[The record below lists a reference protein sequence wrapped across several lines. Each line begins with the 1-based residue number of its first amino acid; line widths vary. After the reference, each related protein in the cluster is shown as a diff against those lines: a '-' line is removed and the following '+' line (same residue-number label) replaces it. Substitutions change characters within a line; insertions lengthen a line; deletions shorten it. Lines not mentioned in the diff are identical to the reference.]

1 MKAYGNFHLDRAL
14 RALRGRKRALI
25 VMHDNPDPDCLAA
38 AEGLR
43 VLFGKKLRLRCTIAR
58 AGIIG
63 RAENRALVDLLGL
76 DLVPMEKIDPAAF
89 DVVALVDT
97 QPGAGN
103 NSLPQGVQAHV
114 VIDHHPLRGPH
125 PGVIWE
131 DIRSSMG
138 ASSTIV
144 YEYLRKKRI
153 PLDARMA
160 TLFLYAIKTE
170 TRDLGREATRAERA
184 AYIDLVQK
192 ADHDA
197 LDRIAHP
204 KHPREHFAALDRALR
219 NARLHG
225 DLLAVNLGALD
236 YPDLVAEI
244 ADLMLSFDRAHWVVC
259 VGYHS
264 GAVYLSMRT
273 EVENAHAGG
282 LIRRVVGEGGAAG
295 GHGRIAGGRLF
306 ARVDTDAQLLPLYDQ
321 IVRNVCREVGVP
333 LEPATQ
339 LLPAFAR

>member
-1 MKAYGNFHLDRAL
+1 VKAHATFNLDRAL
-14 RALRGRKRALI
+14 RALRGRKRGLI

-43 VLFGKKLRLRCTIAR
+43 ALFGTRLRMRCTIAR
-58 AGIIG
+58 GGIIG
-63 RAENRALVDLLGL
+63 RAENRALVEVLGL
-76 DLVPMEKIDPAAF
+76 DLVPLEKLDPAAF
-89 DVVALVDT
+89 DLVAMVDT

-144 YEYLRKKRI
+144 YEYLRKKRVPI
-153 PLDARMA
+153 DARLA

-170 TRDLGREATRAERA
+170 TRDLGREATRAERL

-244 ADLMLSFDRAHWVVC
+244 ADLMLSFDRARWVVC

-264 GAVYLSMRT
+264 GAVYLSIRT
-273 EVENAHAGG
+273 EVEHAHAGG
-282 LIRRVVGEGGAAG
+282 LIRRVVGPDGAAG

-306 ARVDTDAQLLPLYDQ
+306 ARVENDAELAPLYEQ

-333 LEPATQ
+333 SEPATQ
-339 LLPAFAR
+339 LLPSIAR